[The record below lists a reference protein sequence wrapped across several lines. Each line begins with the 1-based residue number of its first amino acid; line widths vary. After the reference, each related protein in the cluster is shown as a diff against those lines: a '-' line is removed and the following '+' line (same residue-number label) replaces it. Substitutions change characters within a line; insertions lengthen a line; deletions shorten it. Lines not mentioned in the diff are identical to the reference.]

1 MLRIENLVF
10 DAWGRRFFD
19 SASVAIPS
27 GTKVGLVGRN
37 GVGKS
42 TLFKL
47 ILGDLVPLSGEIL
60 LPKSAR
66 IGSVD
71 QEHPATPVT
80 LIDTI
85 LAADTRARSAQRR
98 ARNRRA
104 RSSWPR
110 SITSSTPSMP
120 TGRRRARRKS
130 SRGLGFSNAD
140 LDAPDGGVFRRLA
153 HAGGARRRAV
163 RRARFAAARR
173 ADQLSRSGRRALA
186 GGAAEEVSA
195 YRADHQPRPRAS
207 EQFGRC
213 HPASE
218 PRQARALHRRLQ
230 RFRNARAPRRRGCR
244 PPTKA
249 KQDAERA
256 HLQRFIDRFRAKASK
271 ATQAQSRIKRLAK
284 LEPIAEA
291 VEERVAPFTLPS
303 PPRPL
308 APPLLQLEGAAVGYD
323 GTVRATQSQSAAR
336 CRRPH
341 RASGRQRRRQVDLR
355 QDGRRRAATADPA
368 QMKREQRIKV
378 GWFHQHQIEALDP
391 DDTPLDILRRERPDD
406 SESSRRS
413 RLAQF
418 GLSFDKQETTVANLS
433 GGERAR
439 LLLNLVAMEAPHL
452 LILDEPTNHLDIDSR
467 RALLDALND
476 YEGAVIL
483 ITHDRSLI
491 ELVADRLWLDGRRPH
506 QAVRRRHGRL
516 CALRPRAGAS
526 WAPLRRRSQWRGQ
539 GRRGGR
545 GRSRLRR
552 RRRST
557 ARSQEGRQKAPP
569 ARVLIGL
576 IAGER
581 RVFGCRRGRRSR
593 HRCIPCQDRS
603 RKWSRRA
610 SNSPVS
616 GRRRPKGGREQPRR
630 RRSQGRRRV
639 SAAANEAVWRLASS
653 RESLRKWPVRLLYL
667 PSPR

>member
-42 TLFKL
+42 TLFRL
-47 ILGDLVPLSGEIL
+47 IVGDLVPLGGEIL
-60 LPKSAR
+60 LPKAAQ

-85 LAADTRARSAQRR
+85 LAADTRREALNAALETAAPEELAEIYHELNAIDADRAPARA
-98 ARNRRA
+98 AEILA
-104 RSSWPR
+104 
-110 SITSSTPSMP
+110 
-120 TGRRRARRKS
+120 
-130 SRGLGFSNAD
+130 GLGFANAD
-140 LDAPDGGVFRRLA
+140 LERPMAEFSGGWRMRVALAAALFAEPDLLLLDEPTNYLDLEGALWLEARLKKYPHTALIISHDRELLNNSVEAILHLSRGKLELYTGGYNQFET
-153 HAGGARRRAV
+153 RRAEKT
-163 RRARFAAARR
+163 RLLAA
-173 ADQLSRSGRRALA
+173 
-186 GGAAEEVSA
+186 
-195 YRADHQPRPRAS
+195 
-207 EQFGRC
+207 
-213 HPASE
+213 
-218 PRQARALHRRLQ
+218 
-230 RFRNARAPRRRGCR
+230 
-244 PPTKA
+244 TKA

-284 LEPIAEA
+284 LEPIAE
-291 VEERVAPFTLPS
+291 VLEERVAPFTVPS

-323 GTVRATQSQSAAR
+323 GKAVLRNLNLR
-336 CRRPH
+336 LD
-341 RASGRQRRRQVDLR
+341 VDDRIGLLGVNGAGKSTFAKLLAGALPL
-355 QDGRRRAATADPA
+355 QIGA
-368 QMKREQRIKV
+368 MKREQRLKV

-391 DDTPLDILRRERPDD
+391 EDTPLDILRRERPDD

-418 GLSFDKQETTVANLS
+418 GLSFDKQDTTVANLS

-439 LLLNLVAMEAPHL
+439 LLLNLVAMSAPHL

-491 ELVADRLWLDGRRPH
+491 ELVADRLWLTADGRIKPFAGDMDDYARF
-506 QAVRRRHGRL
+506 VIE
-516 CALRPRAGAS
+516 RAKLGA
-526 WAPLRRRSQWRGQ
+526 APSQMAN
-539 GRRGGR
+539 GR
-545 GRSRLRR
+545 GETGEGEAVGAASFDPAAAARLAAKKAAKKRR
-552 RRRST
+552 RR
-557 ARSQEGRQKAPP
+557 
-569 ARVLIGL
+569 GL
-576 IAGER
+576 
-581 RVFGCRRGRRSR
+581 
-593 HRCIPCQDRS
+593 
-603 RKWSRRA
+603 
-610 SNSPVS
+610 
-616 GRRRPKGGREQPRR
+616 
-630 RRSQGRRRV
+630 
-639 SAAANEAVWRLASS
+639 
-653 RESLRKWPVRLLYL
+653 
-667 PSPR
+667 

>member
-42 TLFKL
+42 TLFKI

-60 LPKSAR
+60 LPKSAQ

-85 LAADTRARSAQRR
+85 LAADTRREALNAALETAAPEEMAEIYHELNAIDADRAPARA
-98 ARNRRA
+98 AEILA
-104 RSSWPR
+104 
-110 SITSSTPSMP
+110 
-120 TGRRRARRKS
+120 
-130 SRGLGFSNAD
+130 GLGFANAD
-140 LDAPDGGVFRRLA
+140 LERPMAEFSGGWRMRVALAAALFAEPDLLLLDEPTNYLDLEGALWLEARLKKYPHTALIISHDREILNNSVDAILHLSQGKLELYTGGYNQFET
-153 HAGGARRRAV
+153 RRA
-163 RRARFAAARR
+163 
-173 ADQLSRSGRRALA
+173 
-186 GGAAEEVSA
+186 EKT
-195 YRADHQPRPRAS
+195 
-207 EQFGRC
+207 
-213 HPASE
+213 
-218 PRQARALHRRLQ
+218 RLQ
-230 RFRNARAPRRRGCR
+230 AA
-244 PPTKA
+244 TKV

-284 LEPIAEA
+284 LEPIAEV
-291 VEERVAPFTLPS
+291 VEERVTPFTLPS

-323 GTVRATQSQSAAR
+323 GKSVLRNLNLR
-336 CRRPH
+336 LD
-341 RASGRQRRRQVDLR
+341 VDDRIGLLGVNGAGKSTFAKMVAGALPL
-355 QDGRRRAATADPA
+355 QTGA
-368 QMKREQRIKV
+368 MKREQRLKV

-391 DDTPLDILRRERPDD
+391 EDTPLDILRRERPDD

-439 LLLNLVAMEAPHL
+439 LLLNLVAMSAPHL

-491 ELVADRLWLDGRRPH
+491 ELVADRLWLTADGRIKPFAGDMDDYARFVIERTKLGSAPS
-506 QAVRRRHGRL
+506 QNANGGGKAGEGEEADAASFDAAASARL
-516 CALRPRAGAS
+516 AAKKA
-526 WAPLRRRSQWRGQ
+526 AKK
-539 GRRGGR
+539 
-545 GRSRLRR
+545 RR
-552 RRRST
+552 RR
-557 ARSQEGRQKAPP
+557 
-569 ARVLIGL
+569 GL
-576 IAGER
+576 
-581 RVFGCRRGRRSR
+581 
-593 HRCIPCQDRS
+593 
-603 RKWSRRA
+603 
-610 SNSPVS
+610 
-616 GRRRPKGGREQPRR
+616 
-630 RRSQGRRRV
+630 
-639 SAAANEAVWRLASS
+639 
-653 RESLRKWPVRLLYL
+653 
-667 PSPR
+667 